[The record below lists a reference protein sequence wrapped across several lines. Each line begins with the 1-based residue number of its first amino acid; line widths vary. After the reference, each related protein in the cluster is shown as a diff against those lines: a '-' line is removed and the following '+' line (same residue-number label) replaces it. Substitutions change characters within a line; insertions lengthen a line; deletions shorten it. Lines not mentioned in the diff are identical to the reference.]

1 MNPKRQMLNFLKQKI
16 DQKSAHTDKD
26 SESVQA
32 IMDGMSAGTARLV
45 IEKQIGDK
53 IAGDYKIDSLENK
66 GRYYVG
72 KIIQGDGTVAARLIV
87 DKQIGVTRF
96 I

>member
-1 MNPKRQMLNFLKQKI
+1 MNPKRQMLNFLKHKI
-16 DQKSAHTDKD
+16 DQKSAHNDKE
-26 SESVQA
+26 SQSVQA

-45 IEKQIGDK
+45 IENQIGDK
-53 IAGDYKIDSLENK
+53 IPGDYAIASLENK

-72 KIIQGDGTVAARLIV
+72 KIILGDGTIAARLIV
-87 DKQIGVTRF
+87 DKQTGVTRF